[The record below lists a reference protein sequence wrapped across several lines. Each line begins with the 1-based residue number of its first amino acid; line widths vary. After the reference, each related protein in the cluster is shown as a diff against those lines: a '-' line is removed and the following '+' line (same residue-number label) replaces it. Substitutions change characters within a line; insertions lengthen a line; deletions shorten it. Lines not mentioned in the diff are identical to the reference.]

1 MTTSSTRY
9 SQIATSNPARV
20 KTCQGPKHRCFGSFS
35 CRISCCM
42 THPNRKRKR
51 FPLEREEAIVTRNRT
66 TQNQILQRLTV
77 VISTRQPPVV
87 PNLKEGSS
95 STCHHTYK
103 SLTNICRALGATV
116 TAQVHAQVHCV
127 IATGEALEPPP
138 TQRVRKAWQR
148 GIPVVTLAWL
158 TECQTE
164 RTLLPLTSYLV
175 TAAPSLSAKLRSEHK
190 SAVDL
195 IHDQASCSNTVQE
208 NHASA
213 LVTERVLD
221 LGCCCACH
229 DDDDAAVPTN
239 CEWCVD
245 CSVNRAR
252 HPVAASSS

>member
-1 MTTSSTRY
+1 M
-9 SQIATSNPARV
+9 
-20 KTCQGPKHRCFGSFS
+20 PKCRCVGFF
-35 CRISCCM
+35 CRISYCM
-42 THPNRKRKR
+42 THPSRKRKR
-51 FPLEREEAIVTRNRT
+51 FSPEREEAIATRDRATQFPTSN
-66 TQNQILQRLTV
+66 QNQILHRLTV

-87 PNLKEGSS
+87 PNLKEESYSS
-95 STCHHTYK
+95 CHHTYK

-148 GIPVVTLAWL
+148 GIPVVSLAWL

-164 RTLLPLTSYLV
+164 RTLLPLASYLV
-175 TAAPSLSAKLRSEHK
+175 AAPSLSAKLRRDDK

-195 IHDQASCSNTVQE
+195 IHDHASCSNTVQE

-213 LVTERVLD
+213 LVTEQVLD

-229 DDDDAAVPTN
+229 DDDDDAASTT